1 MVFLFFLFFNFF
13 LWVSSPHVLPREEA
27 GERGTS
33 SPEKANGMSAFPS
46 CRLGVS
52 ASTGFWWIYFMVL
65 ISERGG
71 DADCWEKQV
80 EDVVGPF

>member
-1 MVFLFFLFFNFF
+1 M
-13 LWVSSPHVLPREEA
+13 LPLEEA
-27 GERGTS
+27 GERGGS

-65 ISERGG
+65 ISERVGG
-71 DADCWEKQV
+71 ADCWEKQV
-80 EDVVGPF
+80 EDVVGPFRV